1 MPGFFRARF
10 DAKSLIF
17 QGAGGSFQLAR
28 RLLSTAQEAIVTTKK
43 KGRGKSSGRKLK
55 VKKETLRDLDA
66 KGKVAGGVILV
77 QEKYTDAYDCTMA
90 TCATFCPQQPCQTG
104 NMFCHMVK

>member
-1 MPGFFRARF
+1 M
-10 DAKSLIF
+10 
-17 QGAGGSFQLAR
+17 
-28 RLLSTAQEAIVTTKK
+28 TTKRTK
-43 KGRGKSSGRKLK
+43 ATSKGQVKKLK

-66 KGKVAGGVILV
+66 KGRKVVGGFGVLV

-104 NMFCHMVK
+104 NMFCHMIK